1 MGRSMTATAEDA
13 GKLLLRLTVGGLIL
27 LHGVAKLA
35 NGVSGISGMVERVGL
50 PGELGYL
57 VYVGEVIAPLL
68 MILGLWTRIAALI
81 VAGNMVVAVALV
93 HMNELFTLTKSGGWA
108 LELQGLFL
116 FGALAVAL
124 IGPGRYAAQ
133 PR

>member
-93 HMNELFTLTKSGGWA
+93 HMNELFTLSKSGGWA

-116 FGALAVAL
+116 FGALVVAL